1 MQRIAKYTEVN
12 VLFMHRVKYFHM
24 LANANSLPLLSA
36 SFFSADLFY
45 ATNTVKV
52 EVLHVQ

>member
-24 LANANSLPLLSA
+24 LVNANSLPLLSA
-36 SFFSADLFY
+36 SFFSAYLFH